1 MTNGNWAL
9 KQCEH
14 CSWRSKCFERGCFQ
28 TCPWVSHMKCQ
39 LYILFLGSK
48 PGPSGLGPSCW
59 WCLLPLRVASVFL
72 SRFTSDYTSW
82 TSCQWWTTWASWTDW
97 APQIGSIRNWP
108 LRHCAKNHL
117 QRIFRAKLQD
127 KEATHLPRYFQ
138 VFWCTFGHMKKTS
151 RVRSNVVRFSMDNL
165 QEPLVWSCRRGK
177 RWTCFLHPIGRW
189 SVRKGGHGRQFQS
202 LTSSG
207 ARATK
212 PLNWMPGL
220 ARK

>member
-9 KQCEH
+9 KQFEH

-48 PGPSGLGPSCW
+48 PEPSGLGPSCW

-108 LRHCAKNHL
+108 LRHCAKTTFSGSSVPS
-117 QRIFRAKLQD
+117 FRTRRQLICRVTSKSSDAPL
-127 KEATHLPRYFQ
+127 AT
-138 VFWCTFGHMKKTS
+138 WKKTAGFAPMSFGFQWTIYRNYLNLMAQQWITMVS
-151 RVRSNVVRFSMDNL
+151 RVFFPAAKWPPRLFWTYPKDKARHTEVREWGNGDA
-165 QEPLVWSCRRGK
+165 VI
-177 RWTCFLHPIGRW
+177 LHG
-189 SVRKGGHGRQFQS
+189 
-202 LTSSG
+202 
-207 ARATK
+207 
-212 PLNWMPGL
+212 
-220 ARK
+220 

>member
-48 PGPSGLGPSCW
+48 PEPSGLGPSCW

-127 KEATHLPRYFQ
+127 KEGNSSAALLPSLLMHLWPHEKKPAGFAPMSFGFQ
-138 VFWCTFGHMKKTS
+138 WTIY
-151 RVRSNVVRFSMDNL
+151 RN
-165 QEPLVWSCRRGK
+165 PWVWSCRRGK

-207 ARATK
+207 APRH
-212 PLNWMPGL
+212 
-220 ARK
+220 

>member
-28 TCPWVSHMKCQ
+28 TCHGFTHEMPTLHTFFGLKAWAFWPWAIMLMVPTAPCV
-39 LYILFLGSK
+39 
-48 PGPSGLGPSCW
+48 
-59 WCLLPLRVASVFL
+59 LLAYFSLDSRPTTHHGHHANDGQHGHHGQIEHPKLVASG
-72 SRFTSDYTSW
+72 T
-82 TSCQWWTTWASWTDW
+82 
-97 APQIGSIRNWP
+97 WP

-165 QEPLVWSCRRGK
+165 QEPLVWIMQK
-177 RWTCFLHPIGRW
+177 R
-189 SVRKGGHGRQFQS
+189 
-202 LTSSG
+202 
-207 ARATK
+207 
-212 PLNWMPGL
+212 
-220 ARK
+220 